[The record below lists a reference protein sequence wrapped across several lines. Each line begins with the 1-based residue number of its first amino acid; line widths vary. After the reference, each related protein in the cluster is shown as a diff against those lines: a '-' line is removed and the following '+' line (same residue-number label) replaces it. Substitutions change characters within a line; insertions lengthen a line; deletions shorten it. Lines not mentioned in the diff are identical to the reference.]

1 MIPVRYNLRSLL
13 ERRTTSLMTVLGL
26 GMVATIF
33 VILFGFIGGL
43 KGTML
48 NAAGER
54 NWVLLSLGATDETSS
69 FVPHALIDIV
79 RVRPEIATSE
89 SGEPLV
95 SSEIFTGVNVSR
107 DKHVRQFVL
116 MPGVRPIAMK
126 VHRNMRLVAGRWPI
140 RGDGEWT
147 IGQKVRARQPYLT
160 LGTQM
165 HFDGATGRLSEYFP
179 TTTARASP
187 RFGPI
192 TKTCSTTPSTQAKM
206 PTRCT
211 SC

>member
-26 GMVATIF
+26 GLVAMIF
-33 VILFGFIGGL
+33 VILFGFIGAL

-79 RVRPEIATSE
+79 RVRPEIAGE
-89 SGEPLV
+89 RGEPLL
-95 SSEIFTGVNVSR
+95 SPEIFTGVNISR

-116 MPGVRPIAMK
+116 MRGVTPTAVK

-140 RGDGEWT
+140 RGNGEWT
-147 IGQKVRARQPYLT
+147 IGQKVQARQCSP
-160 LGTQM
+160 QN
-165 HFDGATGRLSEYFP
+165 HSPDG
-179 TTTARASP
+179 RAP
-187 RFGPI
+187 RWRSLVCG
-192 TKTCSTTPSTQAKM
+192 KRA
-206 PTRCT
+206 
-211 SC
+211 